1 MFKHVAAAIAA
12 TALMLL
18 SACGSQSTGGSTSP
32 SEIHPIGPAIIEHY
46 EDTADLPVGTVVTMT
61 VLLESFDEDIAT
73 LCLDAGESDPPVC
86 AGKRFIALNIP
97 FHDIS
102 WDTELTQ
109 QRPRYRATFVTVTG
123 TLVYPGVI
131 EVSEIEPL
139 S

>member
-1 MFKHVAAAIAA
+1 MFKRLAAAIASIG
-12 TALMLL
+12 LILL
-18 SACGSQSTGGSTSP
+18 SACGTQSTGNSTSP
-32 SEIHPIGPAIIEHY
+32 SEIHPIGPAIIEYY
-46 EDTADLPVGTVVTMT
+46 EDAADLRVGTVVTMT

-73 LCLDAGESDPPVC
+73 LCLDVGESHPPVC
-86 AGKRFIALNIP
+86 TGSRFIALNIP
-97 FHDIS
+97 FDEIS

-109 QRPRYRATFVTVTG
+109 QRPRYRSTFVTVTG